1 MSKVYNAYDNMVAT
15 LDKAA
20 AMLGLDK
27 NVYEPLKHAQRE
39 LQVSISMRMDDG
51 STQVFEGFRIQHS
64 TARGPAKGGIRY
76 HQNVDKDEV
85 RALAAWMSLKCA
97 VVNIPYGGSK
107 GGVVVDPS
115 KLSLRE
121 LETLTRKYT
130 EAIAPVIG
138 TELDIPAP
146 DMNTNAQIMGWI
158 VDEYSMLQGHPT
170 PAIVTGKPLELGG
183 SQGRP
188 DATGLGVCITAR
200 ELLKRYNLEL
210 SDVTIAVQGMGNVG
224 RVAAREMWKRG
235 GKIIAISDVSGSLIS
250 REGFDMAE
258 VEAYLTAER
267 NRVLKGY
274 AEMKGL
280 EMSSNEDL
288 LTIDADLLVPAA
300 LENQITVDIAKK
312 AKARFIVEGANGP
325 TTAEAD
331 SILEER
337 GIILAP
343 DILANAGGVTVS
355 YFEWVQNLQ
364 NQYWELEEVNR
375 KLENIMVH
383 AFENVWDMAEKNN
396 TTMRMAA
403 NMLALKKIADA
414 ASMRGMYQ

>member
-210 SDVTIAVQGMGNVG
+210 SDITIAVQGMGNVG